1 VSRIFWCLFFTAWP
15 ILGIVVS
22 VISPQMNWGFP
33 DNRESATPLGE
44 RIDDLFYLILCI
56 VTIAFIG
63 TMVVLAYVLWKAS
76 KNEDEKGWFSHGSH
90 NLEVI
95 WTIVPAGI
103 LLFIALYQ
111 MDVWAIYRVRDYDL
125 KQQNSPRL
133 NNLVAEVIARQFEW
147 RIRYPAPG
155 TVFKSKKQIDDWL
168 AKPQAG
174 DLYTVNHLHVPL
186 NKETLIYLKSGDVQ
200 HSFFVPE
207 MRVKQDAIPGQ
218 NIDIWFTVNRAGD
231 FDLTCAE
238 LCGWGH
244 YKMRGRVTAI
254 EDFSGFLQKL
264 KAEQDFDG
272 ISKSAGEIAATGQT
286 QEVTR

>member
-1 VSRIFWCLFFTAWP
+1 MSRIFWCLFFTAWP
-15 ILGIVVS
+15 IIAIVFCA
-22 VISPQMNWGFP
+22 ISPQMDWAFP
-33 DNRESATPLGE
+33 GNREAATPLGA
-44 RIDDLFYLILCI
+44 RIDDLFYLILGI

-63 TMVVLAYVLWKAS
+63 TMVALSYTLWKAS

-95 WTIVPAGI
+95 WTIIPSGI

-125 KQQNSPRL
+125 GRQDSPRL
-133 NNLVAEVIARQFEW
+133 SHLVAEVKARQFEW

-155 TVFKSKKQIDDWL
+155 TVFKTKKQVDAWL
-168 AKPQAG
+168 AKPHAG
-174 DLYTVNHLHVPL
+174 DLYAVNHLHVPL
-186 NKETLIYLKSGDVQ
+186 NQETLIYLKSGDVQ

-231 FDLTCAE
+231 FALTCAE

-244 YKMRGRVTAI
+244 YKMRGRVTATD
-254 EDFSGFLQKL
+254 DFQDFLQKL
-264 KAEQDFDG
+264 KAEQEFDG
-272 ISKSAGEIAATGQT
+272 ITKPAVAGHLQEI
-286 QEVTR
+286 TR